1 MSPSE
6 IVNTAEMHVYERALY
21 KVGSWALHA
30 YIPHGAVLCCF
41 GFRCDGICC
50 YPLPSYPKHPFAQS
64 RPPPPHT
71 HMPPQMPE
79 RRPHPNGVL
88 DPRLG
93 ISNKRSIC
101 ETCGQGLADCTGHF
115 GHIHL
120 ELPVFHIGY
129 FKNTVQILQAI
140 CKTCSR
146 VLVSDEERRRTLRWV
161 PSGGYAT
168 CMHACIHM
176 PMTGTIRAAALRL
189 AMCRCIRM
197 AGVGDGA
204 AVGCG
209 GLGWEGGAYAGA
221 CCPSSLAV
229 SGAMPKRVEAETLP
243 DS

>member
-1 MSPSE
+1 
-6 IVNTAEMHVYERALY
+6 
-21 KVGSWALHA
+21 
-30 YIPHGAVLCCF
+30 
-41 GFRCDGICC
+41 
-50 YPLPSYPKHPFAQS
+50 
-64 RPPPPHT
+64 
-71 HMPPQMPE
+71 MPE

-161 PSGGYAT
+161 PHQAACMQACMQAWYVLLMRMRGG
-168 CMHACIHM
+168 
-176 PMTGTIRAAALRL
+176 RSAAVVRL
-189 AMCRCIRM
+189 AVCRCIRL
-197 AGVGDGA
+197 AGGGDGA

-209 GLGWEGGAYAGA
+209 GLSWKGGAYAGA

-229 SGAMPKRVEAETLP
+229 PGAMPKRVEAETLP
-243 DS
+243 AF